1 MSRVVVVTGGGG
13 GIGYAAAKRFVDD
26 GETVVL
32 IGRNEDKLRVA
43 ADRLGE
49 HAEWQSADVGRRVAV
64 QAAVA
69 EIVRRHGRIDVLV
82 NSAGFGRTFTTEMPL
97 DEAERLWDET
107 QDANLKGT
115 FLMSMAAVPHLTR
128 PGARIVNI
136 SSIGAHSG
144 GSSPGGIAYAAAKAG
159 VIGLTF
165 ALARELSPLRITANA
180 IAPGYIADTGFFGEQ
195 GLPAEREQA
204 LVGQIPA
211 GRVGHPDDVAAA
223 VHYLASA
230 DAGYV
235 TGQVL
240 SVNGGWLFGR

>member
-1 MSRVVVVTGGGG
+1 MMAKRSSFSAAGKLR
-13 GIGYAAAKRFVDD
+13 AAAD
-26 GETVVL
+26 T
-32 IGRNEDKLRVA
+32 
-43 ADRLGE
+43 LGGN
-49 HAEWQSADVGRRVAV
+49 AEWLSADVGRRAAV
-64 QAAVA
+64 QTAVA
-69 EIVRRHGRIDVLV
+69 EIVRRHRRVDVLV
-82 NSAGFGRTFTTEMPL
+82 NNAGFGRMFTTETPL
-97 DEAERLWDET
+97 DEAERVWDET

-115 FLMSMAAVPHLTR
+115 FLMAMAVAPHLTR
-128 PGARIVNI
+128 PGARIINI

-144 GSSPGGIAYAAAKAG
+144 GGSPGGIAYAAAKAG

-165 ALARELSPLRITANA
+165 ALARELSPQGITANA
-180 IAPGYIADTGFFGEQ
+180 VAPGYIADTGFFGEQ
-195 GLPAEREQA
+195 GLPADREQA

-211 GRVGHPDDVAAA
+211 GRGGHPDDVAAA